1 MQLRQLYPDSKSA
14 AGHAPPTGIDII
26 AVHGLGPPAKGETKH
41 AFDTWRTP
49 SGQKGC
55 LWLQK
60 DLPKYL
66 PDSRI
71 FLYQYDTTRGLLI
84 KQALIST
91 YNNPN
96 YSTIKNATTNIT
108 FFGTQHA
115 STTEE
120 LSKIAAAITKDLG
133 HETGFHV
140 VESLQAG
147 SIFSELESWKHQ
159 ALQYDIVSFWGSSDT
174 MVSRKSVSLG
184 LPGYVAK
191 VVELDASHRG
201 LCKFGN
207 TDKDQ
212 YNLKIVV
219 ENIKRLYEVA
229 MEKSESQDGW
239 FPDTSG
245 VETPCTSE
253 GYDRDEL
260 DACVKERQTA
270 TTSTTDTISIGVQP
284 VFTPSQD
291 SQLQADETTVQNSL
305 IRDFGHPTAEEAP
318 SLAGPAVED
327 FHIAEI
333 QVIEPEAQGNL
344 YSRTPFTELCL
355 LEPILRSLV
364 SWDYSRPTKVQEA
377 LISVFASYPPRI
389 VVTEYPPG
397 TGRTTAL
404 VIAILLRIDNNST
417 TQPQVLVIVP
427 NLLLVDQMESRTKE
441 IGMHCDGLVV
451 QAVPLKVEKD
461 ARFEANVII
470 STPGTLLNNIKSRR
484 ITTSGVRLLV
494 VDNVDYVRYLQG
506 LGEQSARVARRLPK
520 TGQFLLSSDSSTGAS
535 EFLISS
541 KPEEKL
547 ELKAEELN
555 TNNIVHLFF
564 RCETEKEK
572 LDVICNLPGVVQI
585 GMLIIFVEMGSSA
598 QEIEKKMAKEG
609 HAVANLFDAEN
620 SEHMEAL
627 LKMFKE
633 GNAKVLITEDRK
645 TRGLDLPSS
654 SMVINYDI
662 PDADSYR
669 YIRQASRA
677 GKAGRSGFAVNLVS
691 DETELDALRSVA
703 ASGCFNLH
711 ELDSNDW
718 DAAEQFLRN
727 CTRSQRF

>member
-1 MQLRQLYPDSKSA
+1 MAAERPSK
-14 AGHAPPTGIDII
+14 
-26 AVHGLGPPAKGETKH
+26 
-41 AFDTWRTP
+41 TP
-49 SGQKGC
+49 SGFS
-55 LWLQK
+55 
-60 DLPKYL
+60 DLSIPFRSEADNLLEVINIERRDCPEKPIL
-66 PDSRI
+66 LLSHSI
-71 FLYQYDTTRGLLI
+71 GGFLI
-84 KQALIST
+84 KQALISAH
-91 YNNPN
+91 NNPG
-96 YSTIKNATTNIT
+96 YSAIKNATTSIA
-108 FFGTQHA
+108 FFRTPHA
-115 STTEE
+115 SATGE
-120 LSKIAAAITKDLG
+120 LGEVAAAIPKDLG

-174 MVSRKSVSLG
+174 IVSRKSVSLG

-260 DACVKERQTA
+260 DACVEERQTA

-291 SQLQADETTVQNSL
+291 SQLQADETTFQNSL
-305 IRDFGHPTAEEAP
+305 IRYFGHPTAEEAP
-318 SLAGPAVED
+318 SLTGPAVED
-327 FHIAEI
+327 LHIAEI
-333 QVIEPEAQGNL
+333 QVIDPEAQGNL
-344 YSRTPFTELCL
+344 HSRTPFTELSL
-355 LEPILRSLV
+355 PEPILRSLI
-364 SWDYSRPTKVQEA
+364 SLGYTWPTKVQEA
-377 LISVFASYPPRI
+377 LNSVFASHPPRI
-389 VVTEYPPG
+389 LVTEYPPG

-404 VIAILLRIDNNST
+404 IIALLLRIDYNST

-427 NLLLVDQMESRTKE
+427 SLLLVDQMESHIKE
-441 IGMHCDGLVV
+441 MAMHCDGLVV

-461 ARFEANVII
+461 AKFEANVII
-470 STPGTLLNNIKSRR
+470 STPGTLLNNIKRRR

-494 VDNVDYVRYLQG
+494 VDDVDYVRYHQG
-506 LGEQSARVARRLPK
+506 LGGQSARVARRLPK
-520 TGQFLLSSDSSTGAS
+520 IAQFLLSSDSSTGAS

-547 ELKAEELN
+547 ELKTEELN

-585 GMLIIFVEMGSSA
+585 GMLIIFVEMRSSA
-598 QEIEKKMAKEG
+598 QEIEKNMAKEG

-662 PDADSYR
+662 PDADLYR

-711 ELDSNDW
+711 ELVSNDW
-718 DAAEQFLRN
+718 DAVEQFLRN